1 MKAMGPHS
9 HCLSPVVLQLLQGE
23 DVFVEIF
30 LEFLICIVNV
40 KLLKTI
46 HLQEETIIKFY
57 ILVPKLWKNLYQQK
71 GRCQAWSKARE
82 HSGGRWIYEEDSME
96 GSTRRTAFVAHA
108 RLIQ

>member
-1 MKAMGPHS
+1 MSSLLLPMEAVGPHS

-46 HLQEETIIKFY
+46 HLQETIIKFY
-57 ILVPKLWKNLYQQK
+57 ILVPEL
-71 GRCQAWSKARE
+71 
-82 HSGGRWIYEEDSME
+82 
-96 GSTRRTAFVAHA
+96 
-108 RLIQ
+108 

>member
-1 MKAMGPHS
+1 MSSLLLPMKAAGPPS
-9 HCLSPVVLQLLQGE
+9 HRLSPVVLQLLQGE

-57 ILVPKLWKNLYQQK
+57 ILVPEL
-71 GRCQAWSKARE
+71 
-82 HSGGRWIYEEDSME
+82 
-96 GSTRRTAFVAHA
+96 
-108 RLIQ
+108 